1 MSDKKN
7 LYKRS
12 IIKQFYF
19 SQSLSCA
26 DLCDAM
32 NKSLPLITKLVNELI
47 EEGKVIETGY
57 APSTGGRRPTM
68 YALKP
73 DIQYV

>member
-47 EEGKVIETGY
+47 EEGKVIETGFKAY
-57 APSTGGRRPTM
+57 IVGRLPPVDG
-68 YALKP
+68 A
-73 DIQYV
+73 